1 VVRVA
6 QGLPG
11 QPWAAVVQL
20 DGESEPRTVTYW
32 PELLEQWGADRLR
45 AHLVYEASQQRAAD
59 EAEAAQASTLER
71 HAAELPGGADAQE
84 GPTPEPTPPETP
96 QPVAGNRDSVAPD
109 GS

>member
-59 EAEAAQASTLER
+59 EAEAAQAATLER
-71 HAAELPGGADAQE
+71 HAAELPGGADATRNAAADRWK
-84 GPTPEPTPPETP
+84 P
-96 QPVAGNRDSVAPD
+96 
-109 GS
+109 